1 MAGGRNLAQKYS
13 KTIDE
18 RFSRESQ
25 AMLAL
30 NNDYSFTG
38 VKTVNVYSIPVVPL
52 TDYQRSGT
60 SRYGTPD
67 DLARSVQELTVKKD
81 RDGNLTLTGTDIVPT
96 AGDKSYPKKTITNF
110 HGTLRGGT
118 LTANFTMS
126 EKKVTFTGK
135 QKK

>member
-1 MAGGRNLAQKYS
+1 MKRVITLLFALMLGMAMQAQTFVGNMSIATFQQKNITCTLKVDAQGRGTLVIQ
-13 KTIDE
+13 
-18 RFSRESQ
+18 R
-25 AMLAL
+25 
-30 NNDYSFTG
+30 
-38 VKTVNVYSIPVVPL
+38 VKFAKMMPVRVDMSIA
-52 TDYQRSGT
+52 D
-60 SRYGTPD
+60 
-67 DLARSVQELTVKKD
+67 LTVKKD

-96 AGDKSYPKKTITNF
+96 AGEKSYPKKTITNF

>member
-1 MAGGRNLAQKYS
+1 MKRVITLLFALMLGMALQAQTFVGNMNIATFQQKNITCTLKVDAQGRGTLVMQ
-13 KTIDE
+13 
-18 RFSRESQ
+18 R
-25 AMLAL
+25 
-30 NNDYSFTG
+30 
-38 VKTVNVYSIPVVPL
+38 VKFAKMMPVRVDMSIA
-52 TDYQRSGT
+52 G
-60 SRYGTPD
+60 
-67 DLARSVQELTVKKD
+67 LTVKKD

-96 AGDKSYPKKTITNF
+96 AGDKSYPKKTVTNF

>member
-1 MAGGRNLAQKYS
+1 MKRVITLLFALMLGMVLQAQTFVGNMSIATFQQKNITCTLKVDAQGRGTLVMQRVKFAKMMPVRVDMSIAG
-13 KTIDE
+13 
-18 RFSRESQ
+18 
-25 AMLAL
+25 
-30 NNDYSFTG
+30 
-38 VKTVNVYSIPVVPL
+38 
-52 TDYQRSGT
+52 
-60 SRYGTPD
+60 
-67 DLARSVQELTVKKD
+67 LTVKKD

-96 AGDKSYPKKTITNF
+96 AGENSYPKKTVTNF

>member
-1 MAGGRNLAQKYS
+1 MKRVITLLFALMLGMALQAQSFVGNMSIATFQQKNITCTLKVDAQGRGTLVMQ
-13 KTIDE
+13 
-18 RFSRESQ
+18 R
-25 AMLAL
+25 
-30 NNDYSFTG
+30 
-38 VKTVNVYSIPVVPL
+38 VKFAKMMPVRVDMSIA
-52 TDYQRSGT
+52 G
-60 SRYGTPD
+60 
-67 DLARSVQELTVKKD
+67 LTVKKD

-96 AGDKSYPKKTITNF
+96 AGDKSYPKKTVTNF

>member
-1 MAGGRNLAQKYS
+1 MKRVITLLFALMLGMVLQAQTFVGNMSIATFQQKNITCTLKVDAQGRGTLVMQRVKFAKMMPVRVDMSIAG
-13 KTIDE
+13 
-18 RFSRESQ
+18 
-25 AMLAL
+25 
-30 NNDYSFTG
+30 
-38 VKTVNVYSIPVVPL
+38 
-52 TDYQRSGT
+52 
-60 SRYGTPD
+60 
-67 DLARSVQELTVKKD
+67 LTVKKD

-96 AGDKSYPKKTITNF
+96 AGEKSYPKKTVTNF

>member
-1 MAGGRNLAQKYS
+1 MKRVITLLFALMLGMALQAQTFVGNMSIATFQQKNITCTLKVDAQGRGTLVMQ
-13 KTIDE
+13 
-18 RFSRESQ
+18 R
-25 AMLAL
+25 
-30 NNDYSFTG
+30 
-38 VKTVNVYSIPVVPL
+38 VKFAKMMPVRVDMSIA
-52 TDYQRSGT
+52 G
-60 SRYGTPD
+60 
-67 DLARSVQELTVKKD
+67 LTVKKD

-96 AGDKSYPKKTITNF
+96 AGEKSYPKKTVTNF

>member
-1 MAGGRNLAQKYS
+1 MKRVISLLFALMLGMALQAQTFVGNMSIATFQQKNITCTLKVDAQGRGTLVIQ
-13 KTIDE
+13 
-18 RFSRESQ
+18 R
-25 AMLAL
+25 
-30 NNDYSFTG
+30 
-38 VKTVNVYSIPVVPL
+38 VKFAKMMPVRVDMSIA
-52 TDYQRSGT
+52 D
-60 SRYGTPD
+60 
-67 DLARSVQELTVKKD
+67 LTVKKD

-96 AGDKSYPKKTITNF
+96 AGEKSYPKKTITNF

>member
-1 MAGGRNLAQKYS
+1 MKRVITLLFALMLGMALQAQTFVGNMSIATFQQKNITCTLKVDAQGRGTLVIQ
-13 KTIDE
+13 
-18 RFSRESQ
+18 R
-25 AMLAL
+25 
-30 NNDYSFTG
+30 
-38 VKTVNVYSIPVVPL
+38 VKFAKMMPVRVDMSIA
-52 TDYQRSGT
+52 D
-60 SRYGTPD
+60 
-67 DLARSVQELTVKKD
+67 LTVKKD

-96 AGDKSYPKKTITNF
+96 AGEKSYPKKTVTNF

>member
-1 MAGGRNLAQKYS
+1 MKRVITLLFALMLGMALQAQTFVGNMSIATFQQKNITCTLKVDAQGRGTLVMQ
-13 KTIDE
+13 
-18 RFSRESQ
+18 R
-25 AMLAL
+25 
-30 NNDYSFTG
+30 
-38 VKTVNVYSIPVVPL
+38 VKFAKMMPVRVDMSIA
-52 TDYQRSGT
+52 S
-60 SRYGTPD
+60 
-67 DLARSVQELTVKKD
+67 LTVKKD

-96 AGDKSYPKKTITNF
+96 AGEKSYPKKTVTNF

>member
-1 MAGGRNLAQKYS
+1 MKRVISLLFALMLGMALQAQTFVGNMSIATFQQKNITCTLKVDAQGRGTLVIQ
-13 KTIDE
+13 
-18 RFSRESQ
+18 R
-25 AMLAL
+25 
-30 NNDYSFTG
+30 
-38 VKTVNVYSIPVVPL
+38 VKFAKMMPVRVDMSIA
-52 TDYQRSGT
+52 D
-60 SRYGTPD
+60 
-67 DLARSVQELTVKKD
+67 LTVKKD

-96 AGDKSYPKKTITNF
+96 AGEKSYPKKTVTNF

>member
-1 MAGGRNLAQKYS
+1 MKRVITLLFALMLGMALQAQSFVGNMSIATFQQKNITCTLKVDAQGRGTLVMQ
-13 KTIDE
+13 
-18 RFSRESQ
+18 R
-25 AMLAL
+25 
-30 NNDYSFTG
+30 
-38 VKTVNVYSIPVVPL
+38 VKFAKMMPVRVDMSIA
-52 TDYQRSGT
+52 G
-60 SRYGTPD
+60 
-67 DLARSVQELTVKKD
+67 LTVKKD

-96 AGDKSYPKKTITNF
+96 AGEKSYPKKTVTNF

>member
-1 MAGGRNLAQKYS
+1 MKRVITLLFALMLGMALQAQSFVGNMSIATFQQKNITCTLKVDAQGRGTLVIQ
-13 KTIDE
+13 
-18 RFSRESQ
+18 R
-25 AMLAL
+25 
-30 NNDYSFTG
+30 
-38 VKTVNVYSIPVVPL
+38 VKFAKMMPVRVDMSIA
-52 TDYQRSGT
+52 G
-60 SRYGTPD
+60 
-67 DLARSVQELTVKKD
+67 LTVKKD

-96 AGDKSYPKKTITNF
+96 AGEKSYPKKTVTNF

>member
-1 MAGGRNLAQKYS
+1 MKRVITLLFALMLGMALQAQSFVGNMSIATFQQKNITCTLKVDAQGRGTLVLQRVKYA
-13 KTIDE
+13 KMMPVRVD
-18 RFSRESQ
+18 
-25 AMLAL
+25 M
-30 NNDYSFTG
+30 
-38 VKTVNVYSIPVVPL
+38 SIA
-52 TDYQRSGT
+52 G
-60 SRYGTPD
+60 
-67 DLARSVQELTVKKD
+67 LTVKKD

-96 AGDKSYPKKTITNF
+96 AGEKSYPKKTVTNF

>member
-1 MAGGRNLAQKYS
+1 MKRVITLLFALMLGMALQAQTFVGNMSIATFQQKNITCTLKVDAQGRGTLVMQ
-13 KTIDE
+13 
-18 RFSRESQ
+18 R
-25 AMLAL
+25 
-30 NNDYSFTG
+30 
-38 VKTVNVYSIPVVPL
+38 VKFAKMMPVRVDMSIA
-52 TDYQRSGT
+52 G
-60 SRYGTPD
+60 
-67 DLARSVQELTVKKD
+67 LTVKKD

-96 AGDKSYPKKTITNF
+96 AGEKSYPKKTITNF

>member
-1 MAGGRNLAQKYS
+1 MKRVITLLFALMLGMALQAQTFVGNMSIATFQQKNITCTLKVDAQGRGTLVMQ
-13 KTIDE
+13 
-18 RFSRESQ
+18 R
-25 AMLAL
+25 
-30 NNDYSFTG
+30 
-38 VKTVNVYSIPVVPL
+38 VKFAKMMPVRVDMSIA
-52 TDYQRSGT
+52 G
-60 SRYGTPD
+60 
-67 DLARSVQELTVKKD
+67 LTVKKD

-96 AGDKSYPKKTITNF
+96 AGDKSYPKKTVTNF

>member
-1 MAGGRNLAQKYS
+1 MLGMALQAQTFVGNMSIATFQQKNITCTLKVDAQGRGTLVIQ
-13 KTIDE
+13 
-18 RFSRESQ
+18 R
-25 AMLAL
+25 
-30 NNDYSFTG
+30 
-38 VKTVNVYSIPVVPL
+38 VKFAKMMPVRVDMSIA
-52 TDYQRSGT
+52 G
-60 SRYGTPD
+60 
-67 DLARSVQELTVKKD
+67 LTVKKD

-96 AGDKSYPKKTITNF
+96 AGEKSYPKKTITNF

>member
-1 MAGGRNLAQKYS
+1 MKRVISLLFALMLGMSLQAQTFVGNMSIATFQQKNITCTLKVDAQGRGTLVMQRVKFAKMMPVRVDMSIAG
-13 KTIDE
+13 
-18 RFSRESQ
+18 
-25 AMLAL
+25 
-30 NNDYSFTG
+30 
-38 VKTVNVYSIPVVPL
+38 
-52 TDYQRSGT
+52 
-60 SRYGTPD
+60 
-67 DLARSVQELTVKKD
+67 LTVKKD

-96 AGDKSYPKKTITNF
+96 AGEKSYPKKTVTNF